1 MNAHSDSAFVQKL
14 QGTIPPCLKL
24 LPAPHLLPQAG
35 CPATPMSMTPA
46 AGLPKS
52 QPHPREALP
61 SPTDEARG
69 ILRQVLSAE
78 QHGEGQGVL
87 RIRDPKISW
96 EKRLSCQKFKDE
108 LPGKEKQDGISRS
121 RGPEAGSYL
130 MWAGSWWKMV
140 LGGEAR
146 GRLGL
151 SSLQGLGAPCPHTQQ
166 LGSFSLLPT
175 YFLALPPPPPLQG
188 GVGLDS

>member
-1 MNAHSDSAFVQKL
+1 
-14 QGTIPPCLKL
+14 
-24 LPAPHLLPQAG
+24 
-35 CPATPMSMTPA
+35 MSMTPA
-46 AGLPKS
+46 AGLPRS
-52 QPHPREALP
+52 QPHPREAPP
-61 SPTDEARG
+61 SPTDEARS

-87 RIRDPKISW
+87 QIRDSKISW

-130 MWAGSWWKMV
+130 MWAGLWWKMV
-140 LGGEAR
+140 LGGEAEV
-146 GRLGL
+146 GWGCLACSSHLL
-151 SSLQGLGAPCPHTQQ
+151 SSSLWGPRLSWGFRRTPGSCRAFWPQ
-166 LGSFSLLPT
+166 LGSFWPCPL
-175 YFLALPPPPPLQG
+175 LQG